1 MMQVAV
7 VGGGAWG
14 TACAIHLARKGI
26 KALLWLYEPE
36 LCEIIRRTG
45 ENSFYLPGA
54 PIPEA
59 VECTSSLEQ
68 AVKAADDVILATPSF
83 ALRPTLQQAAPYL
96 SDKKILL
103 LSKGLETETFL
114 RMSEVAFE
122 IVGYNASVAVLS
134 GPSFAREVAKGVF
147 TAVVIASRN
156 KQVSSHFQE
165 MLHNERFRV
174 YTSEDVT
181 GVELGGALK
190 NVMAIG
196 AGMIE
201 GLSLGS
207 NTQAAYV
214 TRALAEMRRLGKALG
229 AKDATFMGLSG
240 LGDLVLT
247 CTGPLSRNRQFGVE
261 LARGKK
267 AMEIVRDQRT
277 VVEGYYT
284 IDAAYRL
291 SKTRSVE
298 MPITEELYRIVYENK
313 DIRTSL
319 EDITARVYKEEEA

>member
-1 MMQVAV
+1 MMRVAV

-14 TACAIHLARKGI
+14 TACAIHLARRGI
-26 KALLWLYEPE
+26 NPLLWLYEPE

-54 PIPEA
+54 LIPEA

-68 AVKAADDVILATPSF
+68 AVKASDDVILATPSF
-83 ALRPTLQQAAPYL
+83 ALRSILQQAAPYL
-96 SDKKILL
+96 SGKNILI

-114 RMSEVAFE
+114 RMSEVTCE
-122 IVGYNASVAVLS
+122 IVGDDANVAVLS
-134 GPSFAREVAKGVF
+134 GPSFAKEVAKGAF

-156 KQVSSHFQE
+156 KEVSGHFQK

-207 NTQAAYV
+207 NTQAAYL

-229 AKDATFMGLSG
+229 ARDATFMGLSG

-247 CTGPLSRNRQFGVE
+247 CTGPLSRNRQFGVD
-261 LARGKK
+261 LAQGKK
-267 AMEIVRDQRT
+267 ATEIVGGQKA

-291 SKTRSVE
+291 SKMRAIE

-313 DIRTSL
+313 DIRASL